1 MDPLSITASVL
12 AVLGAVGQTAKALK
26 KLWGLKD
33 APEELASLVNEV
45 HSLISAQIYY
55 IATWPPF

>member
-55 IATWPPF
+55 IAT